1 MTHRKYYWALTL
13 LILKIESVFQVSNL
27 NWKVPF
33 WCEGVYFCWRLE
45 MSKFWAAVS
54 PTSRRRVRSL
64 NSWQTSSAETT
75 LTLSSLNPESLDRGR
90 FKTEQWLEAAMP
102 FLTMQRTNY
111 LWWLTILPSTLQ
123 IQILG
128 MINKFSRWSWN
139 FICLIIAA
147 IIKPDIDQWQK
158 HTRAEGLE
166 MKP

>member
-1 MTHRKYYWALTL
+1 
-13 LILKIESVFQVSNL
+13 
-27 NWKVPF
+27 
-33 WCEGVYFCWRLE
+33 
-45 MSKFWAAVS
+45 
-54 PTSRRRVRSL
+54 
-64 NSWQTSSAETT
+64 
-75 LTLSSLNPESLDRGR
+75 
-90 FKTEQWLEAAMP
+90 
-102 FLTMQRTNY
+102 LTMQRTNY